1 MIEMKLKHIELIHL
15 LKIQISKIENT
26 KTKLVFE
33 NKIHKILME
42 TTNSFRNRWIIYK
55 TICIEKD
62 LKAICEKLNKLG
74 IVII

>member
-15 LKIQISKIENT
+15 LKTQIHKMKNT

-33 NKIHKILME
+33 NKIHKILKE

-74 IVII
+74 VVII

>member
-1 MIEMKLKHIELIHL
+1 MLKMKLKHIELIHL

-33 NKIHKILME
+33 NKIHKILKE

-62 LKAICEKLNKLG
+62 LKVICEKLNKLG

>member
-33 NKIHKILME
+33 NKIHKILKK

-62 LKAICEKLNKLG
+62 LKVICEKLNKLG

>member
-1 MIEMKLKHIELIHL
+1 MLKMKLKHIELIHL

-33 NKIHKILME
+33 NKIHKILKE
-42 TTNSFRNRWIIYK
+42 TTNNFYNRWIIYK
-55 TICIEKD
+55 NICIEKD

-74 IVII
+74 IKIV

>member
-1 MIEMKLKHIELIHL
+1 MLKMKLKHIELIHL

-33 NKIHKILME
+33 NKIHKILKE

-62 LKAICEKLNKLG
+62 LKVICEKLNKLG
-74 IVII
+74 IKIV